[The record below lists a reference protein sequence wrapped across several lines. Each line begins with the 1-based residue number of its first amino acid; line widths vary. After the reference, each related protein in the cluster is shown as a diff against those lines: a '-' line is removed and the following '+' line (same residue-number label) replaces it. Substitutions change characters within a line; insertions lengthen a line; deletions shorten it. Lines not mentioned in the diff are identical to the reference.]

1 MPSKTPYD
9 PRHMLEGKACK
20 LQPDISNAFNFPT
33 TSDKCKKS
41 NKMFWMSLGRGMA
54 GTTTP
59 EGGKLTGFFDEGT
72 FKESLRSNS
81 ILAPG

>member
-1 MPSKTPYD
+1 MILGTCW
-9 PRHMLEGKACK
+9 KARLANCSR
-20 LQPDISNAFNFPT
+20 DISKAFNFPT

-41 NKMFWMSLGRGMA
+41 SKMFWMSLGRGMA